1 MISHHRKLECMVLP
15 TNSQCPFC
23 DIEENRIILS
33 NDSAIAFHDTFPL
46 TAGHALVVPR
56 WHVRSLY
63 DLPLNAQS
71 RLWDLVREVRA
82 SALKSG
88 AEAVNIGL
96 NDGAVAGQTLDHAH
110 VHVIPR
116 RAGDCPDPRGGIR
129 QMFPA
134 KARYWE

>member
-1 MISHHRKLECMVLP
+1 MP

>member
-1 MISHHRKLECMVLP
+1 MP

-33 NDSAIAFHDTFPL
+33 NESAIAFHDTFPL